1 MSNLFTSMLEWAKL
15 HLVPLGLP
23 GLIFTAFAESS
34 FFPIPP
40 DIILIPLALLS
51 PENAILYGLLA
62 TLSSSAGAFLGYWIG
77 LKGGRPV
84 LRKLAS
90 EKSIEKAEAFF
101 NRYGA
106 WAVGIA
112 AFTPIP
118 YKVFTIASGVFML
131 RDLRAFFLASF
142 LGRGGRFMAEAI
154 LIMLFGE
161 SIISFLTTRFEQ
173 ATLLIGVAAAIAL
186 IAYSL
191 VKRRSRF

>member
-62 TLSSSAGAFLGYWIG
+62 TLSSSAGALLGYWIG

-90 EKSIEKAEAFF
+90 EKSIEKAETFF

-191 VKRRSRF
+191 VKRR

>member
-1 MSNLFTSMLEWAKL
+1 MLEWAKL

-62 TLSSSAGAFLGYWIG
+62 TLSSSAGALLGYWIG

-90 EKSIEKAEAFF
+90 EKSIEKAETFF

-191 VKRRSRF
+191 VKRR

>member
-62 TLSSSAGAFLGYWIG
+62 TLSSSAGALLGYWIG